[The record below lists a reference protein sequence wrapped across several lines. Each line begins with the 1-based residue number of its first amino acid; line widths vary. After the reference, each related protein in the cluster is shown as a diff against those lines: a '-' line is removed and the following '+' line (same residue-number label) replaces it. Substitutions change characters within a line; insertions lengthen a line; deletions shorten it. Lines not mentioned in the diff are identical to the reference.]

1 MKRADLSPN
10 PHDQALYRNEFHA
23 NFKESGNF
31 SIQYPLTWYRTCFHA
46 RTATHYNTL
55 QHTATHCNTLQHTAT
70 HCNTLQ
76 CATHDIAQVFM
87 CDVGWLWLVGSFK
100 LYVSFA
106 GFRLFYRALLQ
117 KRPILLR
124 SLLIVATPYRVRF
137 SCAISCGVATTTRLL
152 KIIGLFCKRIDL
164 FCIRTL

>member
-1 MKRADLSPN
+1 MIS
-10 PHDQALYRNEFHA
+10 HM
-23 NFKESGNF
+23 F
-31 SIQYPLTWYRTCFHA
+31 SCAHC
-46 RTATHYNTL
+46 NTL

-76 CATHDIAQVFM
+76 HTTTHCNTLQHTATHCNTLQHTATHCNTLQWATHDIAQVFM